1 MSLRQMELVWV
12 LALCG
17 IAVAA
22 WCLLRSGP
30 RVVLEGCGA
39 ARDTR
44 EPT

>member
-30 RVVLEGCGA
+30 PGGPGGMWGR
-39 ARDTR
+39 
-44 EPT
+44 P